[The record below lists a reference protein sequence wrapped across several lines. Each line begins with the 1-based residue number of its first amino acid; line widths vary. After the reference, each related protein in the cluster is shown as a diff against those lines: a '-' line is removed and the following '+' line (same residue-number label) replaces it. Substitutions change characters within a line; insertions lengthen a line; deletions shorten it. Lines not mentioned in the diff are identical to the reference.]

1 MLRAAEDRGDTR
13 AGTAAASPSEPAE
26 GSYRLPPLTVWSS
39 PFSAKSAASSNGG
52 ILISADALNRAP
64 QRTLD
69 NILRDT
75 PGFRLFRRTDSIAAH
90 PTTQGVSLGNVGPN
104 GASRSVLLVDGVPF
118 NDPFGGWIGW
128 NRFLPSTLSSVRM
141 IPGGGVS
148 PWGTASLGGVI
159 AMDSRVLTD
168 APFAQI
174 EAAAGDRLRHQAGLS
189 FATDLQNARTR
200 IFGTVHESDFRG
212 YRVVSETTRGPVD
225 IRADSM
231 QQSFDAGLRHAFS
244 EARDWQLTLRAQG
257 SRESRGNGTPLATNS
272 GEALDFSMRLTRE
285 VSPQDWA
292 AETIVFAQKRD
303 LESLFTSV
311 AANRQSETPTLD
323 QFAVPSNQWGWIQ
336 RFRIPLGETH
346 QLRSGVELTAREGV
360 TRERFSYSGGAFTK
374 QREAGGRQSSAA
386 FFLHDTWRPNPE
398 FEIEAGA
405 RMDVQRDHSGS
416 LREWTISDGSTTARR
431 EFSEK
436 THINPQLSL
445 ALKWV
450 PSKTVETTASTY
462 FGVRNATL
470 NELYRP
476 FRVRN
481 DITIGNAGLEPEK
494 NLGADWALQYRPVDQ
509 TRFRIRAFANQ
520 MTDAIANLTIVQGPG
535 TYADWGSI
543 PAGGAGLRRE
553 NIDRASVCGIEFGV
567 EQDLPYGLT
576 LNAGWLC
583 TRSRV
588 ERCTVQPGLEGRLL
602 PQVPTHQGNLRVSG
616 EHGSWQWNTTLR
628 YAGGQFDDDA
638 NQYRLSSYVSLDARL
653 SKRIGKH
660 SDIFVSVEN
669 AFDREIQ
676 TRLDAT
682 GATGVGAPR
691 MCTAGF
697 RRSF

>member
-13 AGTAAASPSEPAE
+13 AGTAAAGPSDPAG

-52 ILISADALNRAP
+52 ILISADTLDRAP

-128 NRFLPSTLSSVRM
+128 NRFLPSTISSVRM

-168 APFAQI
+168 APFTQI
-174 EAAAGDRLRHQAGLS
+174 EAAAGDRLRHQTGLS
-189 FATDLQNARTR
+189 FATDLHNARTR

-231 QQSFDAGLRHAFS
+231 QQSFDAGVRHAFS

-303 LESLFTSV
+303 FESLFTSV
-311 AANRQSETPTLD
+311 APNRQSETPTLD

-374 QREAGGRQSSAA
+374 QREAGGRQSGAA
-386 FFLHDTWRPNPE
+386 FFLHDTWRVNPE
-398 FEIEAGA
+398 FEMETGA
-405 RMDVQRDHSGS
+405 RLDVQRDHSGS

-494 NLGADWALQYRPVDQ
+494 NLGADWALQYRPVEQ
-509 TRFRIRAFANQ
+509 TRFRFRMFANR

-535 TYADWGSI
+535 TYADWGFI
-543 PAGGAGLRRE
+543 PAGGSGLRRE
-553 NIDRASVCGIEFGV
+553 NVDRASVWGMESGV
-567 EQDLPYGLT
+567 EQDLPCGLT
-576 LNAGWLC
+576 LSAGWLF
-583 TRSRV
+583 TRTRV
-588 ERCTVQPGLEGRLL
+588 ERCTVQPGLQGRRL
-602 PQVPTHQGNLRVSG
+602 PQVPTQQGNLGVRG
-616 EHGSWQWNTTLR
+616 EHGSWQWNAALR

-638 NQYRLSSYVSLDARL
+638 NQYRLNSYVSLDARI
-653 SKRIGKH
+653 SKRLGKH
-660 SDIFVSVEN
+660 LDVFASIEN
-669 AFDREIQ
+669 AFNREIQ